1 MPKAQR
7 DLQSEL
13 DVILSRI
20 AEREAENKRDRA
32 AANNVWEAIGAPR
45 AKSMLNA
52 KVILNPDVGF
62 GDKRLKALRGIPG
75 TVTSVGRKNF
85 QVTFDGADDDDR
97 GWTLRFDDVVPAT
110 PDNLANGS
118 YKTSDASTAIL
129 G

>member
-1 MPKAQR
+1 MPKAHR

-13 DVILSRI
+13 NVILSRI

-32 AANNVWEAIGAPR
+32 AANKVWEAIGAQR

-52 KVILNPDVGF
+52 KVILNSGVGF

-85 QVTFDGADDDDR
+85 QVTFDGADDDR

-110 PDNLANGS
+110 PENLAGS